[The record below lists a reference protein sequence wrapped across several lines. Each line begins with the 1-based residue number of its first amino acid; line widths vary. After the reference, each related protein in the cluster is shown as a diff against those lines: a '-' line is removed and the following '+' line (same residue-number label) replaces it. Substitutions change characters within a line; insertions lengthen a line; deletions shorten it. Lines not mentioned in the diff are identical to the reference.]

1 VDPGNVTDHI
11 AKACNGKAECTYAV
25 DHKVIGDPAYGCQ
38 KTYVVTYRCGTDEQT
53 YEQRLSAEAGW
64 GDKAVV
70 LRCPPDAQDKKTQR
84 EGESQAAAGDM
95 SGWKAAHA
103 EFEAT
108 EEQISASPAADNRT
122 SYYTAPDTLLGD
134 WSNVTHILVEK
145 KSSGGRY
152 YTGSHGDIGDIVLQ
166 GPKGSASYRLAEDHS
181 GEWKAYRVPLDG
193 PGWTFA
199 DGAENMADVVASVTG
214 FRIRAEYGYG
224 ADTSAIR
231 GVRLLRN

>member
-1 VDPGNVTDHI
+1 
-11 AKACNGKAECTYAV
+11 V
-25 DHKVIGDPAYGCQ
+25 DHKVIGDPASGCQ
-38 KTYVVTYRCGTDEQT
+38 KTYVVTYKCGKGTQT

-70 LRCPPDAQDKKTQR
+70 LTCPSDAPGRQTNREKK
-84 EGESQAAAGDM
+84 SQAAVGDM
-95 SGWKAAHA
+95 SGWKASSAG
-103 EFEAT
+103 FEAT
-108 EEQISASPAADNRT
+108 QEQISASPAADNRT

-134 WSNVTHILVEK
+134 WSNVTHILLEK

-166 GPKGSASYRLAEDHS
+166 GPNGSASYRLAEDHS

-193 PGWTFA
+193 SGWTFA
-199 DGAENMADVVASVTG
+199 DGAKNMADIIADVIS

-231 GVRLLRN
+231 GVRLVRE